1 MKIPPER
8 LSLTII
14 CSYSFY
20 KSGLII
26 RNDQQL
32 SENLV
37 DHFMLQ
43 SIPSSVNFCLSI
55 ELSLKELL
63 SQNNIDFEKTH
74 NIKALYDFL
83 PEAIKLF
90 LETALSKI
98 LEIDK
103 DNISKK
109 IDAISNTFVE
119 WRYYGIDEWP
129 NKQLEFVFCEAF
141 AGVLIRFI
149 LKLNPNTAKLIGD
162 FECE

>member
-14 CSYSFY
+14 SSYSFY

-37 DHFMLQ
+37 DHFMFQ
-43 SIPSSVNFCLSI
+43 SIPSSVNSCLSI

-63 SQNNIDFEKTH
+63 SQNSIDFEKTH
-74 NIKALYDFL
+74 NIKTLYDSL
-83 PEAIKLF
+83 PEEIKLF

-119 WRYYGIDEWP
+119 WRYYGIDEWT
-129 NKQLEFVFCEAF
+129 NKQLEFDFCETF

-149 LKLNPNTAKLIGD
+149 LKLNPNTARLIGD
-162 FECE
+162 FEGE